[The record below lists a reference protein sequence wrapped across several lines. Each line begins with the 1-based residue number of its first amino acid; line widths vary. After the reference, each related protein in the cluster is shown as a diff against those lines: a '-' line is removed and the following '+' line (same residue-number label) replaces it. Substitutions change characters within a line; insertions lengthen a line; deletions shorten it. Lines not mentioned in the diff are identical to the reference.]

1 MQVVFVVQ
9 HVHRFDN
16 DKDVKFIG
24 VYASL
29 AEAEAACARLR
40 KQPGFMDTPEGFEI
54 GEYPLGKDHWIEG
67 YISADE
73 ALRDFEA

>member
-1 MQVVFVVQ
+1 MIRTLNSSGFT
-9 HVHRFDN
+9 R
-16 DKDVKFIG
+16 
-24 VYASL
+24 
-29 AEAEAACARLR
+29 RWR
-40 KQPGFMDTPEGFEI
+40 KPRPHAPLFENRPGFMDTPEGFEL